1 MCKDLAVVMD
11 VAGTIL
17 RMYRVAKDI
26 QKGAILVNVVTW
38 ELIMEKKG
46 RVLLVP
52 QLDPEIIFS
61 YRPDDTMGMLINGRE
76 QLLEISCA
84 SSPISKVEAARILS
98 CSQAKIRDLQ
108 EVQKAVLIRCPGNY
122 HTSGMIV
129 DVDLQEVVYALS
141 TGGSPFPGLKN
152 VLLDLKNLG
161 ADVYVASGD
170 SMRSLAYLKELG
182 IDLSR
187 VYPVSGPRRK
197 KEIIVDLKRQ
207 YRQVVMVGDGLNDLY
222 ALRAADLG
230 ILTVQQDTR
239 PTLKLRDAAD
249 KIITDIKELPK
260 ILIDI
265 C

>member
-1 MCKDLAVVMD
+1 MPKELAVVMD

-17 RMYRVAKDI
+17 RMYRVAKDLETC
-26 QKGAILVNVVTW
+26 AILENVVTW
-38 ELIMEKKG
+38 ALIMEKKG
-46 RVLLVP
+46 RALVVP
-52 QLDPEIIFS
+52 QVDPRLLLS
-61 YRPDDTMGMLINGRE
+61 YPLYDALGTLIDGRE

-84 SSPISKVEAARILS
+84 SSPISKDEVVRILGRS
-98 CSQAKIRDLQ
+98 KAKVRDLV
-108 EVQKAVLIRCPGNY
+108 EVYREVLSRCPGNY

-152 VLLDLKNLG
+152 VLFDLENQG
-161 ADVYVASGD
+161 ADIYVASGD
-170 SMRSLAYLKELG
+170 SMRSLASLKEFG
-182 IDLSR
+182 IDMSR
-187 VYPVSGPRRK
+187 VYPTSGPRRK
-197 KEIIVDLKRQ
+197 KEIIVDLKKR
-207 YRQVVMVGDGLNDLY
+207 YHQVVMVGDGLNDLY

-239 PTLKLRDAAD
+239 PTMELLLAAD

-260 ILIDI
+260 VLADH